1 MKTPLDHGA
10 FKKRVS
16 TGEATFGIFLGLA
29 TPMTIEIAA
38 IAGMDWVLLDLEHGP
53 MGEDQ
58 VGSVVTTAG
67 AYGITSLVRVESD
80 SRIRINRVLD
90 AGIAGIMVPRVESA
104 AQVRG
109 VVSHFSTPPF
119 GDRGVATYNRGALWG
134 QELGF
139 LDGPSKATCIIQI
152 ETVGALE
159 SVEEIAAIEGVDIL
173 FVGPAD
179 LSFALGVPRDFKNP
193 IFLSA
198 LDRVLSAAKSCGK
211 QAGILA
217 PNGASAADYLHMGFK
232 FIGIAS
238 DSILLADSMKKNLIE
253 AKKEH
258 K

>member
-29 TPMTIEIAA
+29 SPMAIEIAA

-53 MGEDQ
+53 GSEDQ

-67 AYGITSLVRVESD
+67 AYGITPLVRVESD
-80 SRIRINRVLD
+80 DRIRINRVLD
-90 AGIAGIMVPRVESA
+90 AGIAGVMVPRVEGA
-104 AQVRG
+104 VQVREA
-109 VVSHFSTPPF
+109 VSHFSTPPF

-134 QELGF
+134 EEISF
-139 LDGPSKATCIIQI
+139 FNGPSKATCIIQI
-152 ETVGALE
+152 ETVGALD
-159 SVEEIAAIEGVDIL
+159 SVADIAAIDGVDIL

-198 LDRVLSAAKSCGK
+198 LNRVLSAAQSCGK

-217 PNGASAADYLHMGFK
+217 PNGSSAAEYQQMGFN

-238 DSILLADSMKKNLIE
+238 DSILLADSMKKSLIE
-253 AKKEH
+253 AKKI

>member
-29 TPMTIEIAA
+29 TPMSIEIAA
-38 IAGMDWVLLDLEHGP
+38 IAGLDWVLLDLEHGP
-53 MGEDQ
+53 GSEDQ

-67 AYGITSLVRVESD
+67 AYGITSLVRVEYD
-80 SRIRINRVLD
+80 DRIRINSVLD
-90 AGIAGIMVPRVESA
+90 AGIAGVMVPRVENA
-104 AQVRG
+104 AQVREI
-109 VVSHFSTPPF
+109 VTHFSTPPF

-134 QELGF
+134 QDIGF
-139 LDGPSKATCIIQI
+139 LDRASQATCIIQI
-152 ETVGALE
+152 ETVGALD
-159 SVEEIAAIEGVDIL
+159 SVADIAAIDGVDIL

-198 LDRVLSAAKSCGK
+198 LDRVLKAAKSCGK

-217 PNGASAADYLHMGFK
+217 PNGSSAAEYQQMGFN

-238 DSILLADSMKKNLIE
+238 DSILLADSMKKSLLE
-253 AKKEH
+253 AKKS

>member
-29 TPMTIEIAA
+29 SPMAIEIAA

-53 MGEDQ
+53 GSEDQ

-67 AYGITSLVRVESD
+67 AYGITPLVRVESD
-80 SRIRINRVLD
+80 DRIRINRVLD
-90 AGIAGIMVPRVESA
+90 AGIAGVMVPRVEGA
-104 AQVRG
+104 AQVREA
-109 VVSHFSTPPF
+109 VSHFSTPPF

-134 QELGF
+134 EEISF
-139 LDGPSKATCIIQI
+139 LNGPSKATCIIQI
-152 ETVGALE
+152 ETVGALD
-159 SVEEIAAIEGVDIL
+159 SVADIAAIDGVDIL

-198 LDRVLSAAKSCGK
+198 LNRVLSAAQSCGK

-217 PNGASAADYLHMGFK
+217 PNGSSAAEYQQMGFN

-238 DSILLADSMKKNLIE
+238 DSILLADSMKKSLIE
-253 AKKEH
+253 AKKI

>member
-29 TPMTIEIAA
+29 TPMSIEIAA
-38 IAGMDWVLLDLEHGP
+38 IAGLDWVLLDLEHGP
-53 MGEDQ
+53 GSEDQ

-80 SRIRINRVLD
+80 DRIRINRVLD
-90 AGIAGIMVPRVESA
+90 AGIAGVMVPRVENA
-104 AQVRG
+104 AQVREI
-109 VVSHFSTPPF
+109 VTHFSTPPF

-134 QELGF
+134 QDIGF
-139 LDGPSKATCIIQI
+139 LDRASQATCIIQI
-152 ETVGALE
+152 ETVGALD
-159 SVEEIAAIEGVDIL
+159 SVADIAAIDGVDIL

-198 LDRVLSAAKSCGK
+198 LDRVIKAAKSCAK

-217 PNGASAADYLHMGFK
+217 PNGSSAAEYQQMGFN

-238 DSILLADSMKKNLIE
+238 DSILLADSMKKSLLE
-253 AKKEH
+253 AKKS

>member
-1 MKTPLDHGA
+1 MKTQLDHGA

-29 TPMTIEIAA
+29 TPMSIEIAA
-38 IAGMDWVLLDLEHGP
+38 IAGLDWVLLDLEHGP
-53 MGEDQ
+53 GSEDQ

-80 SRIRINRVLD
+80 DRIRINRVLD
-90 AGIAGIMVPRVESA
+90 AGIAGVMVPRVENA
-104 AQVRG
+104 AQVREI
-109 VVSHFSTPPF
+109 VTHFSTPPF

-134 QELGF
+134 QDIGF
-139 LDGPSKATCIIQI
+139 LDRASQATCIIQI
-152 ETVGALE
+152 ETVGALD
-159 SVEEIAAIEGVDIL
+159 SVADIAAIDGVDIL

-198 LDRVLSAAKSCGK
+198 LDRVLKAAKSCAK

-217 PNGASAADYLHMGFK
+217 PNGSSAAEYQQMGFN

-238 DSILLADSMKKNLIE
+238 DSILLADSMKKSLLE
-253 AKKEH
+253 AKKS

>member
-29 TPMTIEIAA
+29 TPMSIEIAA
-38 IAGMDWVLLDLEHGP
+38 IAGLDWVLLDLEHGP
-53 MGEDQ
+53 GSEDQ

-80 SRIRINRVLD
+80 DRIRINRVLD
-90 AGIAGIMVPRVESA
+90 AGIAGVMVPIVENA
-104 AQVRG
+104 AQVREI
-109 VVSHFSTPPF
+109 VTHFSTPPF

-134 QELGF
+134 QDIGF
-139 LDGPSKATCIIQI
+139 LDRASQATCIIQI
-152 ETVGALE
+152 ETVGALD
-159 SVEEIAAIEGVDIL
+159 SVADIAAIDGVDIL

-198 LDRVLSAAKSCGK
+198 LDRVLKAAKSCAK

-217 PNGASAADYLHMGFK
+217 PNGSSAAEYQQMGFN

-238 DSILLADSMKKNLIE
+238 DSILLADSMKKSLLE
-253 AKKEH
+253 AKKS

>member
-16 TGEATFGIFLGLA
+16 TGEATFVIFLGLA
-29 TPMTIEIAA
+29 TPMSIEIAA
-38 IAGMDWVLLDLEHGP
+38 IAGLDWVLLDLEHGP
-53 MGEDQ
+53 GSEDQ

-80 SRIRINRVLD
+80 DRIRINRVLD
-90 AGIAGIMVPRVESA
+90 AGIAGVMVPRVENA
-104 AQVRG
+104 AQVREI
-109 VVSHFSTPPF
+109 VTHFSTPPF

-134 QELGF
+134 QDIGF
-139 LDGPSKATCIIQI
+139 LDRASQATCIIQI
-152 ETVGALE
+152 ETVGALD
-159 SVEEIAAIEGVDIL
+159 SVADIAAIDGVDIL

-198 LDRVLSAAKSCGK
+198 LDRVLKAAKSCAK

-217 PNGASAADYLHMGFK
+217 PNGSSAAEYQQMGFN

-238 DSILLADSMKKNLIE
+238 DSILLADSMKKSLLE
-253 AKKEH
+253 AKKS

>member
-29 TPMTIEIAA
+29 TPMSIEIAA
-38 IAGMDWVLLDLEHGP
+38 IAGLDWVLLDLEHGP
-53 MGEDQ
+53 GSEDQ

-80 SRIRINRVLD
+80 DRIRINRVLD
-90 AGIAGIMVPRVESA
+90 AGIAGVMLQRVENA
-104 AQVRG
+104 AQVREI
-109 VVSHFSTPPF
+109 VTHFSTPPF

-134 QELGF
+134 QDIGF
-139 LDGPSKATCIIQI
+139 LDRASQATCIIQI
-152 ETVGALE
+152 ETVGALD
-159 SVEEIAAIEGVDIL
+159 SVADIAAIDGVDIL

-198 LDRVLSAAKSCGK
+198 LDRVLKAAKSCAK

-217 PNGASAADYLHMGFK
+217 PNGSSAAEYQQMGFN

-238 DSILLADSMKKNLIE
+238 DSILLADSMKKSLLE
-253 AKKEH
+253 AKKS

>member
-1 MKTPLDHGA
+1 VTIPLDHGA

-29 TPMTIEIAA
+29 TPMSIEIAA
-38 IAGMDWVLLDLEHGP
+38 IAEMDWVLLDLEHGP
-53 MGEDQ
+53 GSEEQ
-58 VGSVVTTAG
+58 LGSVVTTAA

-80 SRIRINRVLD
+80 ARIRINRVLD
-90 AGIAGIMVPRVESA
+90 SGIAGVMVPRVENA
-104 AQVRG
+104 TQVQEI
-109 VVSHFSTPPF
+109 VSHFSTPPF

-134 QELGF
+134 QNLGF
-139 LDGPSKATCIIQI
+139 LDGPSQATCIIQI
-152 ETVGALE
+152 ETVGALD
-159 SVEEIAAIEGVDIL
+159 SVEDIAAIEGVDIL

-193 IFLSA
+193 IFVSA
-198 LDRVLSAAKSCGK
+198 LRRVVLAAKSCGK

-217 PNGASAADYLHMGFK
+217 PNGSSAADYRKMGFN

-238 DSILLADSMKKNLIE
+238 DSILLADSLKKNLIE
-253 AKKEH
+253 AKKEI

>member
-29 TPMTIEIAA
+29 TPMSIEIAA
-38 IAGMDWVLLDLEHGP
+38 IAGLDWVLLDLEHGP
-53 MGEDQ
+53 GSEDQ

-80 SRIRINRVLD
+80 DRIRINRVLD
-90 AGIAGIMVPRVESA
+90 AGIAGVMVPRVENA
-104 AQVRG
+104 AQVREI
-109 VVSHFSTPPF
+109 VTHFSTPPF

-134 QELGF
+134 QDIGF
-139 LDGPSKATCIIQI
+139 LDRASQATCIIQI
-152 ETVGALE
+152 ETVGALD
-159 SVEEIAAIEGVDIL
+159 SVADIAAIDGVDIL

-198 LDRVLSAAKSCGK
+198 LDRVLKAAKSCAK

-217 PNGASAADYLHMGFK
+217 PNGSSAAEYQQMGFNS
-232 FIGIAS
+232 IGIAS
-238 DSILLADSMKKNLIE
+238 DSILLADSMKKSLLE
-253 AKKEH
+253 AKKS

>member
-29 TPMTIEIAA
+29 TPMSIEIAA
-38 IAGMDWVLLDLEHGP
+38 IAGLDWVLLDLEHGP
-53 MGEDQ
+53 GSEDQ

-80 SRIRINRVLD
+80 DRIRINRVLD
-90 AGIAGIMVPRVESA
+90 AGIAGVMVPRVENA
-104 AQVRG
+104 AQVREI
-109 VVSHFSTPPF
+109 VTHFSTPPF

-134 QELGF
+134 QDIGF
-139 LDGPSKATCIIQI
+139 LDRASQATCIIQI
-152 ETVGALE
+152 ETVGALD
-159 SVEEIAAIEGVDIL
+159 SVADIAAIDGVDIL

-198 LDRVLSAAKSCGK
+198 LDRVLKAANSCGK

-217 PNGASAADYLHMGFK
+217 PNWSSAAEYQQMGFN

-238 DSILLADSMKKNLIE
+238 DSILLADSMKKSLLE
-253 AKKEH
+253 AKKS

>member
-1 MKTPLDHGA
+1 VTKPSDHGA

-29 TPMTIEIAA
+29 TPMAIEIAA
-38 IAGMDWVLLDLEHGP
+38 ISGMDWVLLDLEHGP
-53 MGEDQ
+53 GGEDQ
-58 VGSVVTTAG
+58 LGSVVTTAG
-67 AYGITSLVRVESD
+67 AYGITPLVRVESD
-80 SRIRINRVLD
+80 DRIRINRALD

-104 AQVRG
+104 AQVQE

-134 QELGF
+134 QDLGF

-152 ETVGALE
+152 ETVGALD
-159 SVEEIAAIEGVDIL
+159 SVADIAAIDGVDIL

-179 LSFALGVPRDFKNP
+179 LSFALGVPRDLKNP
-193 IFLSA
+193 IFVSA
-198 LDRVLSAAKSCGK
+198 LDRVLSAAQSCGK
-211 QAGILA
+211 QSGILA
-217 PNGASAADYLHMGFK
+217 PNGSSAAEYLHMGFN

-238 DSILLADSMKKNLIE
+238 DSILLADSMKKNLTE
-253 AKKEH
+253 AKKEN

>member
-29 TPMTIEIAA
+29 TPMSIEIAA
-38 IAGMDWVLLDLEHGP
+38 IAGLDWVLLDLEHGP
-53 MGEDQ
+53 GSEDQ

-80 SRIRINRVLD
+80 DRIRINRVLD
-90 AGIAGIMVPRVESA
+90 AGIAGVMVPRVENA
-104 AQVRG
+104 AQVREI
-109 VVSHFSTPPF
+109 VTHFSTPPF

-134 QELGF
+134 QDIGF
-139 LDGPSKATCIIQI
+139 LDRASQATCIIQI
-152 ETVGALE
+152 ETVGALD
-159 SVEEIAAIEGVDIL
+159 SVADIAAIDGVDIL

-193 IFLSA
+193 IFLYA
-198 LDRVLSAAKSCGK
+198 LDRVLKAAKSCAK

-217 PNGASAADYLHMGFK
+217 PNGSSAAEYQQMGFN

-238 DSILLADSMKKNLIE
+238 DSILLADSMKKSLLE
-253 AKKEH
+253 AKKS